1 MDSILRRGNPL
12 EKTGEKTREKTR
24 VKPREKA
31 PTREVIGKF
40 WVRGNNVNN
49 AARAHHCAAGDA
61 RKAQRGRS
69 GMAALSVSVS
79 FPINPF
85 CHKVSKWIIYFWG
98 MKLRWGIL

>member
-1 MDSILRRGNPL
+1 MMVSILRRGNPL

-49 AARAHHCAAGDA
+49 AARARPCAAGNA
-61 RKAQRGRS
+61 LRGYIFHAYIGRRF
-69 GMAALSVSVS
+69 VT
-79 FPINPF
+79 
-85 CHKVSKWIIYFWG
+85 
-98 MKLRWGIL
+98 R